1 MEHIKKALKERL
13 TVERF
18 EHVLRVTTLA
28 KSYAKKFGVS
38 VADAEQAALLHDI
51 AKCMDKD
58 RLRTAIQRSDEDH
71 SVLEFH
77 HELWH
82 GPVGALI
89 GVEEF
94 GITNEDVLNAVRYHT
109 TGRAAMSPLE
119 KIIFVADLLEP
130 GRNFPGVE
138 RLREIA
144 DQSIDKA
151 MEAAICH
158 SIDYLMAKRVAIS
171 PDAFNCY
178 NEYMLR
184 KKSITL

>member
-1 MEHIKKALKERL
+1 MERIKKALKERV
-13 TVERF
+13 TIERF
-18 EHVLRVTTLA
+18 QHVLRVTTLA
-28 KSYAKKFGVS
+28 KSYAKKFGLS
-38 VADAEQAALLHDI
+38 VEDVEQAALLHDI

-58 RLRTAIQRSDEDH
+58 RLRTEIQRSDEDH
-71 SVLEFH
+71 SLLEFH

-89 GVEEF
+89 AKEEF

-109 TGRAAMSPLE
+109 TGRSAMSPLE
-119 KIIFVADLLEP
+119 KIIFLADLLEP
-130 GRNFPGVE
+130 GRDFPGVE
-138 RLREIA
+138 GLREIA
-144 DQSIDKA
+144 NHSIDKA

-158 SIDYLMAKRVAIS
+158 SIDHLITKRVAIS